1 MTGSRSYSDG
11 NSELPKVR
19 PSSGLSEILSAP
31 GRALALV
38 ILGLLVLVR
47 ASGPRF
53 VETLALHS
61 FDREQQFS
69 PRAHQPLPLWIVQ
82 IDEKSLAK
90 YGRWPWPR
98 TVVASL
104 VQKIAAGHP
113 RVLGVDIIFAEADP
127 LSPSKF
133 VEARPDLPAP
143 LAKQLSQL
151 QPNEAALA
159 AAFGKVPTVLA
170 IGSSDEPESVLRG
183 PSRITIVRQSGVD
196 PRRFLI
202 SYPYFLRSIP
212 ELTAVPAGQSATQRG
227 QGAVLSDPDRDGI
240 TRRLPLFVVGQGQL
254 VPALSLEMLRIYS
267 GGGTLGI
274 LTADDGVQ
282 AGSVDRVLIP
292 TDWRGRV
299 YPHFMPSSEYRYL
312 SAADLLDGTADPTSF
327 RDGIVFL
334 GVVGQGLTDIRQTP
348 LGKMSVVNI
357 QAQVVE
363 CMLSGDLLRR
373 PAKLYWIEL
382 ALVLAA
388 GLITIFALPY
398 SQPRIAGV
406 AFVILILTLFV
417 AAFCC
422 FYFFNLLVDATWP
435 SVASLATFGVM
446 LVASSRAAEAARR
459 RLAVELEN
467 ERQNE
472 ARLEGELGA
481 ARSIQMGL
489 LPHRF
494 PGPPERRDV
503 DLYALIEPARIVGG
517 DLYDFILLDSSRLF
531 FAIADVSGKGVA
543 AALFMATTKEVLHDA
558 VAQHDEALDQA
569 FAAANARISA
579 TSGDMAGAG
588 GDMMFVTVFAG
599 ILNLATGMLAY
610 VNAGHDSPFVIRKG
624 AETTEFNR
632 AGGPPLGTVDD
643 FQYPVERRQLTP
655 GDLLLLYTDGVTEA
669 ESSDHSFYT
678 AERLQLLLRSAPT
691 ASARDLVEFVREDV
705 RRFAAGA
712 EQTDDITLLAV
723 RWTGV
728 EPATG

>member
-1 MTGSRSYSDG
+1 M
-11 NSELPKVR
+11 
-19 PSSGLSEILSAP
+19 
-31 GRALALV
+31 ALV
-38 ILGLLVLVR
+38 ILGLLVVAR
-47 ASGPRF
+47 ASGSGSVGP
-53 VETLALHS
+53 LALWV
-61 FDREQQFS
+61 FDLEQRIA
-69 PRAHQPLPLWIVQ
+69 PRSIQPLPVRIVA

-90 YGRWPWPR
+90 YGQWPWPR
-98 TVVASL
+98 EQVAKL
-104 VQKIAAGHP
+104 VQRIAAGHP
-113 RVLGVDIIFAEADP
+113 RVLGVDVIFAESDP
-127 LSPSKF
+127 H
-133 VEARPDLPAP
+133 D
-143 LAKQLSQL
+143 
-151 QPNEAALA
+151 AALA
-159 AAFGKVPTVLA
+159 EAFGEVPTVLT
-170 IGSSDEPESVLRG
+170 IGSSDVPESAARG
-183 PSRITIVRQSGVD
+183 PSRVTIVRQSGRD
-196 PRRFLI
+196 PRPFLI
-202 SYPYFLRSIP
+202 AYPYFLRSIP
-212 ELTAVPAGQSATQRG
+212 ELSKAARG
-227 QGAVLSDPDRDGI
+227 QGAVLDNPDPDGI
-240 TRRLPLFVVGQGQL
+240 TRRLRLFVIGQQQL
-254 VPALSLEMLRIYS
+254 VPALSLEMLRVGS
-267 GGGTLGI
+267 GAGTLEI
-274 LTADDGVQ
+274 VTADDGVRSC
-282 AGSVDRVLIP
+282 SVDGFSMP
-292 TDWRGRV
+292 TDAHGRV
-299 YPHFMPSSEYRYL
+299 YPHFTPSYDYRYI
-312 SAADLLDGTADPTSF
+312 SAAELLDGSHDPVTLQGF
-327 RDGIVFL
+327 FTLL
-334 GVVGQGLTDIRQTP
+334 GVTGQGVADLRQTP
-348 LGKMSVVNI
+348 LGLMSGVDI
-357 QAQVVE
+357 EAQTIE
-363 CMLSGDLLRR
+363 CMLTGDLLRR

-388 GLITIFALPY
+388 GLIAIFALPY
-398 SQPRIAGV
+398 THPRIAGV
-406 AFVILILTLFV
+406 ALVILILLLFG

-422 FYFFNLLVDATWP
+422 FSFFNLLVDATWP

-446 LVASSRAAEAARR
+446 LVATSRAAEAARR
-459 RLAVELEN
+459 RLTVELEN
-467 ERQNE
+467 ERRNE

-503 DLYALIEPARIVGG
+503 DLYALIEPARMVGG

-599 ILNLATGMLAY
+599 ILNLASGMLAY

-624 AETTEFNR
+624 AETTELTR

-669 ESSDHSFYT
+669 EGPDHSFYT
-678 AERLQLLLRSAPT
+678 AGRLQVLLRSAPS

-723 RWTGV
+723 RWTGA